1 MNYKDIFVTNNND
14 MNMITRYISFII
26 LPIVTSCATNPV
38 SGIPDFVTITEQQEI
53 SIGAS
58 YHEKILEENKVIQN
72 KELNDYFQK
81 LGESI
86 SEKSHRPE
94 LKWHFTLIDDPTFNA
109 FATPG
114 GYVYMY
120 RGMLNYFN
128 SEAEF
133 AGVIGHEIG
142 HITARHA
149 VRGMSTSQVTALLLS
164 ILQTNVP
171 GGQLTGNAFNLV
183 NVIINRGYGRKFEL
197 EADQLGEEYLERSNY
212 DPSAMAAFLQTLK
225 YSEELEKK
233 IAEEEGREANIGY
246 HGIFSTHPDHE
257 KRINALGNTI
267 SEKTTRKNNKEKF
280 LKLLDGSV
288 YGSSPEEG
296 YVKNSIFYHP
306 ILAIKFKIEDGWEF
320 KNNPDQLVVQKDKD
334 VMTFTVD
341 ELLLDDLE
349 NGLTP
354 EKYLKEGVQKTSFL
368 TTNKLISS
376 EDFSYNGLTGYSH
389 LYHSKSII
397 NSSYIRFTIIFDTK
411 NEKKKP
417 KAWIIRSN
425 LSDLTNDDKLKVM
438 LKSFSKMSNKEVK
451 DSKGLTIKVI
461 RFREGMSYENLAKSS
476 PLGKYALDKLR
487 LLNGHYPSGN
497 PIIGDLIK
505 IVQ

>member
-1 MNYKDIFVTNNND
+1 MNSLNILTKYYSLVFVL
-14 MNMITRYISFII
+14 IISG
-26 LPIVTSCATNPV
+26 CATNPV
-38 SGIPDFVTITEQQEI
+38 TGIPDFVTITEQQEI

-58 YHEKILEENKVIQN
+58 YHKKILEENKIIQN

-86 SEKSHRPE
+86 SKKSHRPK

-128 SEAEF
+128 SEAEL

-149 VRGMSTSQVTALLLS
+149 VRGMSTAQITNLLLS
-164 ILQTNVP
+164 IIQSNVP

-183 NVIINRGYGRKFEL
+183 NMIINRGYSRKFEL
-197 EADQLGEEYLERSNY
+197 EADQLGEDYLEKSNY
-212 DPSAMAAFLQTLK
+212 DPSAMSAFLATLK
-225 YSEELEKK
+225 YSDELEQK
-233 IAEEEGREANIGY
+233 IAKEEEREANIGY
-246 HGIFSTHPDHE
+246 HGVFSTHPDHD
-257 KRINALGNTI
+257 KRIKALSNL
-267 SEKTTRKNNKEKF
+267 KTPNKKNNKEKF

-288 YGSSPEEG
+288 FGSSPEEG

-306 ILAIKFKIEDGWEF
+306 VLAIKLGISNEWAF
-320 KNNPDQLVVQKDKD
+320 KNRSDELVLTKDKD
-334 VMTFTVD
+334 IVTFKVD
-341 ELLLDDLE
+341 ELLRDDIE

-354 EKYLKEGVQKTSFL
+354 EIYLKEGIQKTTFL

-376 EDFSYNGLTGYSH
+376 EDFSFNGLSGYSY
-389 LYHSKSII
+389 LYHSESIM
-397 NSSYIRFTIIFDTK
+397 NSSYVRFTIIFDIED
-411 NEKKKP
+411 NEKKP
-417 KAWIIRSN
+417 KVWIIRSN
-425 LSDLTNDDKLKVM
+425 LSDLTNDE
-438 LKSFSKMSNKEVK
+438 KSKSMIKTFSKMSQSEIDN
-451 DSKGLTIKVI
+451 SKGLTIKVI
-461 RFREGMSYENLAKSS
+461 RFRKGMSYEKLAKSS
-476 PLGKYALDKLR
+476 PLGKYSVDKLR
-487 LLNGHYPSGN
+487 LLNGHYPNSN
-497 PIIGDLIK
+497 PKIGDLIK